1 VRAVIPRPLRSGE
14 NVSEASSRVSETGE
28 PGVPSRYR
36 IAIGILL
43 VSLVLVS
50 LAYFQQTN
58 SLQLQNNQLSSHSS
72 SLSDN
77 LSDLNKIVSLGKS
90 QVLADDQTIFWTA
103 GMTAVRLDWS
113 CQCFQYSGYLH
124 INWTSTTNLHLRVVQ
139 FGLNL
144 TTPSIAVAD
153 FKIPISSGEPFAA
166 SFVMANCSTH
176 GGCTAT
182 YSAVYHY

>member
-1 VRAVIPRPLRSGE
+1 MSRSDV
-14 NVSEASSRVSETGE
+14 NVSESSPRVPDINETG
-28 PGVPSRYR
+28 VPTKYK

-43 VSLVLVS
+43 LSLVIVSLMAIQEANL
-50 LAYFQQTN
+50 
-58 SLQLQNNQLSSHSS
+58 LQLQNNQLSSRSS
-72 SLSDN
+72 SLSNN
-77 LSDLNKIVSLGKS
+77 LSDLNKIVNLEKS
-90 QVLADDQTIFWTA
+90 QVLADDHAIYWA
-103 GMTAVRLDWS
+103 KGMTGVPLDWR

-124 INWTSTTNLHLRVVQ
+124 MNWTSATDLSLRVVQ

-144 TTPSIAVAD
+144 TTPSMAIAD

-166 SFVMANCSTH
+166 SFVMASCGVQ